1 MPDFKKPTPAELAK
15 ALTPEQFAVTQ
26 QCGTEPPFRNEFWD
40 HHEPGLYV
48 DVVSGEPLFA
58 SVDKFDS
65 GSGWPSFTRPVAPN
79 VAEVVDNSHGMRRV
93 EVRSRFGD
101 SHLGH
106 VFPDGPREEG
116 GLRYCI
122 NSASL
127 RFVPVGQLANAGYA
141 EFLPMFG
148 VTAPSDAATEAPAAT
163 EVAVL
168 AGGCFWGVEE
178 ILRAVPGVLE
188 TEVGY
193 TGGWLENPTYHD
205 THDSKSGHAEAVR
218 IVFDPR
224 VLSYESLLEDW
235 FFKLHDPTTLN
246 RQGNDVGTQ
255 YRSAIFFTSP
265 QQRETAERVKARV
278 DASANGKS
286 RSPRRSVPKPRGIAA
301 RNTIRTICR
310 RIPAGTPVTGCVTD
324 DTRNDA
330 TDHDAV
336 GRVVLS
342 VWCDSHQRIAGR
354 SDVAGRTRYD
364 SRAQHGST
372 EVGRRREAHA
382 SLGHR
387 AGGWSRRNRL
397 RARGQC
403 HG

>member
-1 MPDFKKPTPAELAK
+1 MPDYKKPTTEELART
-15 ALTPEQFAVTQ
+15 LTPEQYAVTQ
-26 QCGTEPPFRNEFWD
+26 QCGTEPPFRNEYWD

-48 DVVSGEPLFA
+48 DIVSGEPLFA

-79 VAEVVDNSHGMRRV
+79 VTEVADTSHGMRRV
-93 EVRSRFGD
+93 EVRSRHGD

-127 RFVPVGQLANAGYA
+127 RFVPAAELEQAGYA

-148 VTAPSDAATEAPAAT
+148 LKPSTPAASSSGAESSAPAAT
-163 EVAVL
+163 EVAIL

-235 FFKLHDPTTLN
+235 FFKLHDPTTKN
-246 RQGNDVGTQ
+246 RQGNDIGTQ
-255 YRSAIFFTSP
+255 YRSAIFYTSP
-265 QQRETAERVKARV
+265 AQRETAERVKARV
-278 DASANGKS
+278 DASGKWQ
-286 RSPRRSVPKPRGIAA
+286 KPITTEISEEATWWRGEEY
-301 RNTIRTICR
+301 
-310 RIPAGTPVTGCVTD
+310 
-324 DTRNDA
+324 
-330 TDHDAV
+330 
-336 GRVVLS
+336 
-342 VWCDSHQRIAGR
+342 HQ
-354 SDVAGRTRYD
+354 DYL
-364 SRAQHGST
+364 QKNP
-372 EVGRRREAHA
+372 
-382 SLGHR
+382 
-387 AGGWSRRNRL
+387 GGYT
-397 RARGQC
+397 C
-403 HG
+403 HWMRD

>member
-1 MPDFKKPTPAELAK
+1 MPDFKKPANDELART
-15 ALTPEQFAVTQ
+15 LTPEQYAVTQ
-26 QCGTEPPFRNEFWD
+26 QCGTEPPFRNEYWD

-48 DVVSGEPLFA
+48 DIVSGEPLFA

-79 VAEVVDNSHGMRRV
+79 VTEVADTTHGMRRV

-106 VFPDGPREEG
+106 VFPDGPQEEG

-127 RFVPVGQLANAGYA
+127 RFVPAAELETAGYA

-148 VTAPSDAATEAPAAT
+148 LTPSSATSETGANGDAKAAPATT
-163 EVAVL
+163 EVAIL

-188 TEVGY
+188 TDVGY

-205 THDSKSGHAEAVR
+205 THDSKSGHAESVR

-235 FFKLHDPTTLN
+235 FFKLHDPTTKN
-246 RQGNDVGTQ
+246 RQGNDIGTQ
-255 YRSAIFFTSP
+255 YRSAIFYTSP
-265 QQRETAERVKARV
+265 EQRETAERVKARV
-278 DASANGKS
+278 EASGKWQ
-286 RSPRRSVPKPRGIAA
+286 KPI
-301 RNTIRTICR
+301 TTEISEE
-310 RIPAGTPVTGCVTD
+310 
-324 DTRNDA
+324 A
-330 TDHDAV
+330 TWWS
-336 GRVVLS
+336 GEEY
-342 VWCDSHQRIAGR
+342 HQ
-354 SDVAGRTRYD
+354 DYL
-364 SRAQHGST
+364 QKNP
-372 EVGRRREAHA
+372 
-382 SLGHR
+382 
-387 AGGWSRRNRL
+387 GGYS
-397 RARGQC
+397 C
-403 HG
+403 HFMRD